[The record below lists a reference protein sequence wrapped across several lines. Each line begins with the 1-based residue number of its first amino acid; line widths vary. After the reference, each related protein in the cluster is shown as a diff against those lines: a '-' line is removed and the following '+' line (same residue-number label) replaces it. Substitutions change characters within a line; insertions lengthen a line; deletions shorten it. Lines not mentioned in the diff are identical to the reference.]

1 MPGFFIMMSMSR
13 CNPSQVQGNSDE
25 NWWRNTPFST
35 IAFIFNS
42 RKKVLQYGWFFCHS
56 DRYNKNILMTETA
69 TGYPSVIPCWVLLDV
84 VFFLSYFQSLA
95 LGSERSKIWNP
106 ILIALLKT
114 KIMNYCIPIA
124 IEYHLIF
131 SCLKQVTYRLICFS
145 SRYMLAIVDR
155 KVPFPMVKCNFFNS
169 QFCQKKLQLIECNVL
184 LLVLL
189 NQIFPSKYNID
200 WAP

>member
-69 TGYPSVIPCWVLLDV
+69 TGYPSVIPCWVWVLDV

-95 LGSERSKIWNP
+95 LGSEQSKIWNP
-106 ILIALLKT
+106 IHSTIKNQNNELLYTNCYWIPPYFLVFKT
-114 KIMNYCIPIA
+114 SHIS
-124 IEYHLIF
+124 F
-131 SCLKQVTYRLICFS
+131 D
-145 SRYMLAIVDR
+145 ML
-155 KVPFPMVKCNFFNS
+155 
-169 QFCQKKLQLIECNVL
+169 Q
-184 LLVLL
+184 
-189 NQIFPSKYNID
+189 
-200 WAP
+200 